1 MSKYHTTEETA
12 TYLRISISTLY
23 KYVHHKK
30 IPFHKLG
37 NRVIFIFEELDD
49 WIRVQTEANMLK
61 AN

>member
-23 KYVHHKK
+23 KYVHQKK

-37 NRVIFIFEELDD
+37 NRVIFIFDELDD
-49 WIRVQTEANMLK
+49 WIGEQTKASMLK
-61 AN
+61 ST